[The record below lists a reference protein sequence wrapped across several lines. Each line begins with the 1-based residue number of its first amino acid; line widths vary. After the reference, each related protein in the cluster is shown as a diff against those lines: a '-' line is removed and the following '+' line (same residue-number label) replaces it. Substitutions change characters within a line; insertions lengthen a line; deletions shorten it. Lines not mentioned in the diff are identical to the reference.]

1 MKAIKRSW
9 MYEYDYTDTIQG
21 EALFVAVGEVWDGKR
36 LFYSMLDVNGNVDPE
51 HDGSFVQIRHNG
63 KLVMVRI

>member
-9 MYEYDYTDTIQG
+9 MYEYDYSDTIQG
-21 EALFVAVGEVWDGKR
+21 EALFIAVGEAYNGK
-36 LFYSMLDVNGNVDPE
+36 LFYSMLDTNGNVDLE
-51 HDGSFVQIRHNG
+51 HDGSFVQIRHNN

>member
-1 MKAIKRSW
+1 

-21 EALFVAVGEVWDGKR
+21 TANFIATGEVSNGK
-36 LFYSMLDVNGNVDPE
+36 LFYSMLDENGNVDPQHE
-51 HDGSFVQIRHNG
+51 GSFVQIRLNN

>member
-9 MYEYDYTDTIQG
+9 MYDYDYTDTLQG
-21 EALFVAVGEVWDGKR
+21 EALFIATGEAFNGK
-36 LFYSMLDVNGNVDPE
+36 LFYSMLDADGIIDPK
-51 HDGSFVQIRHNG
+51 HDSSFIQIRHNG